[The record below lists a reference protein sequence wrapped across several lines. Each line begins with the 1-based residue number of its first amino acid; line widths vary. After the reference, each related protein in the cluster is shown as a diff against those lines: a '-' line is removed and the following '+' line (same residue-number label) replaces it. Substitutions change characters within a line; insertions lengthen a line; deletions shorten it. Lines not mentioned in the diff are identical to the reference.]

1 MCFTVV
7 IIAIEKVTAQN
18 LAGPNFQR
26 KLPTTQVEEQKP
38 LVQPSS
44 QNQFQRRGDLLQLDR
59 TVARIT
65 STLGMNLILVVETE
79 EEDRGGSP
87 AESRHFTRLAP
98 QGGQVLLLVNRPPCG
113 DILNPNH
120 LSGSLE

>member
-1 MCFTVV
+1 MHTDV

-18 LAGPNFQR
+18 LAVPNFQI
-26 KLPTTQVEEQKP
+26 KLPTTQVAEQKL

-44 QNQFQRRGDLLQLDR
+44 QNQFQRRGDLLQLGQ
-59 TVARIT
+59 TMARIM
-65 STLGMNLILVVETE
+65 STLGMNLILLVIETE

-120 LSGSLE
+120 I